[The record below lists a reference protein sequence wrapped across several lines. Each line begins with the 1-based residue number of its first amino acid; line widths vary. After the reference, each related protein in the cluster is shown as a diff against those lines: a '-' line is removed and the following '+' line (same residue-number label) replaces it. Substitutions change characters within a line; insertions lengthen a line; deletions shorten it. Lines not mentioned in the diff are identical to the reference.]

1 MITDHKKTTHPR
13 QRDIQET
20 SSTQPMF
27 MPPVRHQK
35 TSSTQPTPIPPIRYQ
50 DNVQKIV
57 SIQSATIPPTATDTE
72 FFVALDQLL
81 GRQDLVT
88 NSAFV
93 EDFTFLPSANVE
105 SKSTDVKYVRD
116 CVSDTE

>member
-1 MITDHKKTTHPR
+1 
-13 QRDIQET
+13 
-20 SSTQPMF
+20 MF

-35 TSSTQPTPIPPIRYQ
+35 TFSTQLTPIPPICCP
-50 DNVQKIV
+50 DNVQKMV
-57 SIQSATIPPTATDTE
+57 SIQSATTPPTAIDTE

-81 GRQDLVT
+81 GHQDLVT
-88 NSAFV
+88 DSAFV

-116 CVSDTE
+116 CVSDTK